1 MKDSTTQSQKA
12 HASNLPFLPSSAP
25 FGAHGAPICA
35 HETANVRLQ
44 RSDNLGHPRA
54 FINAGTI
61 KDESGKVVTAE
72 LQDGTEHTPDNAV
85 AIFTQLVTGNARW
98 HWPEEPEGEHLIGF
112 DTVSEQRRFAPGHYL
127 DEGVDL
133 TVIQGERKARAIHLP
148 PPVIINLRESA
159 PAATDLLTE
168 EQLDYF
174 RANGNNALIYIHG
187 YNVPHGEWGRFLK
200 YDGSREAYHGNAPS
214 FAKAFTWHPNKATIW
229 QDADALSNNNAIT
242 PEEDKL
248 NGTGAHNWAIHTE
261 YQLNRAA
268 GFDGQDWMPYSRI
281 INISWPGNTGATDFM
296 QAELNAMA
304 TGRRLVPILQ
314 QLANAGIV
322 ISLITHSLGAR
333 VGLTALNILGTI
345 GHHNLADHLFL
356 WQPAVADNALT
367 NDSSR
372 DVHPLGLGVFPSAHN
387 AVRKIVVLHSRGD
400 GTLGPDDDED
410 STWWQKAP
418 FRPSPVVTAARDL
431 IAADDPMDDVL
442 GYLRGAYD
450 KKWWTFPSFLDNG
463 FGPAIEKLYKDYC
476 PLTFEAW
483 MATHPQRSLYV
494 PEALKQTVKENW
506 ARLEKD
512 ILTEANA
519 LRQPCID
526 CLRNDERP
534 PDYTL
539 LAPLNLRA
547 SVSPQVAKDYVL
559 RLKKLAVN
567 NWVPEQRPRPALGYV
582 GFEEVRDERATA
594 FDRFLYESLNENKL
608 IPVDQSKWLFSHSG
622 MRIPSEEVFN
632 RSYDAAIIRR
642 VLDEGGGFGR
652 Y

>member
-1 MKDSTTQSQKA
+1 MTP
-12 HASNLPFLPSSAP
+12 ASNLPFSPSSAP

-159 PAATDLLTE
+159 PAATDLLTD

-214 FAKAFTWHPNKATIW
+214 FAKAFTWHPNKATVW
-229 QDADALSNNNAIT
+229 QDAEALSSKSAVA

-248 NGTGAHNWAIHTE
+248 NGTGAHNWAVHME

-268 GFDGQDWMPYSRI
+268 GFNGQDWVPYSRI
-281 INISWPGNTGATDFM
+281 INISWPGNTGPTDFM

-304 TGRRLVPILQ
+304 TGRRLVPILK

-400 GTLGPDDDED
+400 GILGPDDDDD

-418 FRPSPVVTAARDL
+418 FRPSPMVTAARDL

-463 FGPAIEKLYKDYC
+463 FGPAIEKLYKDYL

-483 MATHPQRSLYV
+483 MTVHPQRSLYV

-506 ARLEKD
+506 ARLGKD

-567 NWVPEQRPRPALGYV
+567 DWVPEQSPRPALGHV
-582 GFEEVRDERATA
+582 GFKEIVRKDTTVFDE
-594 FDRFLYESLNENKL
+594 FIDRSLTDEKFF
-608 IPVDQSKWLFSHSG
+608 PVDQSKWLFSHSG
-622 MRIPSEEVFN
+622 MRIPSDEVFN
-632 RSYDAAIIRR
+632 RSYEAAIVRR
-642 VLDEGGGFGR
+642 VLNEGGGFGG

>member
-1 MKDSTTQSQKA
+1 MTP
-12 HASNLPFLPSSAP
+12 ASNLPFSPSSAP

-44 RSDNLGHPRA
+44 RSDNLRRPRA

-72 LQDGTEHTPDNAV
+72 LQDGTEHTLDNAV

-159 PAATDLLTE
+159 PAATDLLTD

-214 FAKAFTWHPNKATIW
+214 FAKAFTWHPNKATVW
-229 QDADALSNNNAIT
+229 QDAEALSSKSAVA

-248 NGTGAHNWAIHTE
+248 NGTGAHNWAVHME

-268 GFDGQDWMPYSRI
+268 GFNGQDWVPYSRI
-281 INISWPGNTGATDFM
+281 INISWPGNTGPTDFM

-304 TGRRLVPILQ
+304 TGRRLVPILK

-400 GTLGPDDDED
+400 GILGPDDDDD

-418 FRPSPVVTAARDL
+418 FRPSPMVTAARDL

-567 NWVPEQRPRPALGYV
+567 DWVPEQSPRPALGHV
-582 GFEEVRDERATA
+582 GFKEIVRKDTTVFDE
-594 FDRFLYESLNENKL
+594 FIDRSLTDEKFF
-608 IPVDQSKWLFSHSG
+608 PVDQSKWLFSHSG
-622 MRIPSEEVFN
+622 MRIPSDEVFN
-632 RSYDAAIIRR
+632 RSYEAAIVRR
-642 VLDEGGGFGR
+642 VLNEGGGFGG

>member
-1 MKDSTTQSQKA
+1 MTP
-12 HASNLPFLPSSAP
+12 ASNLPFSPSSAP

-159 PAATDLLTE
+159 PAATDLLTD

-214 FAKAFTWHPNKATIW
+214 FAKAFTWHPNKATVW
-229 QDADALSNNNAIT
+229 QDAEALSSKSAVA

-248 NGTGAHNWAIHTE
+248 NGTGAHNWAVHME

-268 GFDGQDWMPYSRI
+268 GFNGQDWVPYSRI
-281 INISWPGNTGATDFM
+281 INISWPGNTGPTDFM

-304 TGRRLVPILQ
+304 TGRRLVPILK

-400 GTLGPDDDED
+400 GILGPDDDDD

-418 FRPSPVVTAARDL
+418 FRPSPMVTAARDL

-567 NWVPEQRPRPALGYV
+567 DWVPEQSPRPALGHV
-582 GFEEVRDERATA
+582 GFKEIVRKDTTVFDE
-594 FDRFLYESLNENKL
+594 FIDRSLTDEKFF
-608 IPVDQSKWLFSHSG
+608 PVDQSKWLFSHSG
-622 MRIPSEEVFN
+622 MRIPSDEVFN
-632 RSYDAAIIRR
+632 RSYEAAIVRR
-642 VLDEGGGFGR
+642 VLNEGGGFGG